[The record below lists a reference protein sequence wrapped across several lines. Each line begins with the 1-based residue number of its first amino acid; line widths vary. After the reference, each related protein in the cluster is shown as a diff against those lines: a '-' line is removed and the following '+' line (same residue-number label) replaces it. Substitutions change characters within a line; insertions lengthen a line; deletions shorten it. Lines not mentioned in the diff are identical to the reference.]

1 MSRPPNDPHRR
12 EKILQA
18 TLDTIA
24 EHGIHAVTH
33 RKIATCAGVPLG
45 SMTYYFDGME
55 PLLEEAF
62 TWFTRQMSQQ
72 YRDFFAGVTGPEM
85 ACESITT
92 LIHSS
97 QVTTPHNMALMYQL
111 YAFMHRSAALK
122 TVMQD
127 WMKMSQT
134 TLEQWF
140 DPVTTRALDAFIEG
154 MTLHYV
160 TDRAPLTRRD
170 PGDGGE
176 NCGRGESLGNTRP
189 ASFTCVRFFPAG
201 VHHRFAILFRK
212 RPFLRIRQDV
222 EDDFRRAAQAGAQRR
237 HHDRTV
243 NQDRVLQHK
252 IDKLVVGEV
261 IFSKA
266 ELFIGL
272 HVFTQQ
278 IPH

>member
-18 TLDTIA
+18 ALDTIA

-160 TDRAPLTRRD
+160 TDRAPLTREEIRAMV
-170 PGDGGE
+170 GRIAGEGG
-176 NCGRGESLGNTRP
+176 R
-189 ASFTCVRFFPAG
+189 
-201 VHHRFAILFRK
+201 
-212 RPFLRIRQDV
+212 
-222 EDDFRRAAQAGAQRR
+222 
-237 HHDRTV
+237 
-243 NQDRVLQHK
+243 
-252 IDKLVVGEV
+252 
-261 IFSKA
+261 
-266 ELFIGL
+266 
-272 HVFTQQ
+272 
-278 IPH
+278 